1 MYFSIPTKTLSYQ
14 LHSKKYF
21 AQMIAEEWLSML
33 LHPKKYD
40 TQYTELNV
48 DRILKTLDTLYKRIL
63 ERFPGSGL
71 GQVCGELV
79 GVGADVKL
87 LVEKLGRPIWLVRI
101 GVVIG
106 IVFLIGITGV
116 TVFYSAKLSPELNGV
131 PDLIQTLESITNE
144 LIFLAI
150 ALFFLGSLEV
160 RLKRHVSLRALH
172 RLRSIAHVV
181 DMHQLTK
188 DPAHL
193 LSQQTSKLL
202 KEERVMTS
210 FELTRYLDYCSEL
223 LSIVSKL
230 AALQV
235 QYLNDPV
242 ILNAVNDLENLT
254 GDLSNKIWQKIM
266 ILDITGMVDRPGEAT

>member
-1 MYFSIPTKTLSYQ
+1 MLT
-14 LHSKKYF
+14 
-21 AQMIAEEWLSML
+21 EEWLSLL

-48 DRILKTLDTLYKRIL
+48 DRILKTLDTLSMRII

-71 GQVCGELV
+71 SQVSSELQ
-79 GVGADVKL
+79 GVGAEVKV
-87 LVEKLGRPIWLVRI
+87 LVEKLEHPIWVVRI
-101 GVVIG
+101 AVMIG
-106 IVFLIGITGV
+106 IVVLITLTGV
-116 TVFYSAKLSPELNGV
+116 TIYYSAKLSTELNGV
-131 PDLIQTLESITNE
+131 PDFIQTLESVTNE

-193 LSQQTSKLL
+193 FSQPPSKLL
-202 KEERVMTS
+202 QEHRVMTP

-266 ILDITGMVDRPGEAT
+266 ILDITGMVDQESKTIPPAIKS